1 MFVIELVTCVDKATT
16 AIHLLTDEKADFD
29 ILLLD
34 SNLRDVEIIPI
45 LQLTKDMNILKIGN
59 V

>member
-1 MFVIELVTCVDKATT
+1 MFVIELVTCVDKAGT
-16 AIHLLTDEKADFD
+16 ALNMLNDDKADFD

-34 SNLRDVEIIPI
+34 SDLRDVEMIPV
-45 LQLTKDMNILKIGN
+45 LRSTKDMNILKIGN

>member
-1 MFVIELVTCVDKATT
+1 MFVIELVTCVDKAVT
-16 AIHLLTDEKADFD
+16 ALNMLTDEKADFD

-34 SNLRDVEIIPI
+34 SDLRDVEMIPI